1 MGRSGYTSLS
11 LPQDDYKL
19 IRAKF
24 DKTDIPY
31 SFTVWATD
39 ILDAA
44 LERMKYAK
52 TVYPHLEIISNV
64 PSQII
69 VRHRWNNEIAT
80 ITIKKGKPPTCD
92 KKNPSFLP
100 FALLHLGLHQV

>member
-44 LERMKYAK
+44 LERMKYA
-52 TVYPHLEIISNV
+52 
-64 PSQII
+64 
-69 VRHRWNNEIAT
+69 
-80 ITIKKGKPPTCD
+80 
-92 KKNPSFLP
+92 
-100 FALLHLGLHQV
+100 